1 MALSFLSLR
10 ILAMAYWERRS
21 SLHVL
26 GMCLCL
32 AHIPLPS
39 IHQSL
44 QHSIPFFDLPFTSFL
59 SPDHRD
65 WSACHLFHEN
75 QGLFYSFC
83 SLSPSLT
90 KNVMTK
96 GRGDLGRTFICKSL
110 WLRGD
115 LWPLELPG
123 IWLKSRGRWRV
134 LKTITSKGLIISWPS
149 FSSSPGHGSA
159 TSASI
164 NPSESITTRPT
175 QFRSVS

>member
-1 MALSFLSLR
+1 MKKT
-10 ILAMAYWERRS
+10 E
-21 SLHVL
+21 HVL
-26 GMCLCL
+26 GMCFCL
-32 AHIPLPS
+32 AQIPFPS
-39 IHQSL
+39 IHQSP
-44 QHSIPFFDLPFTSFL
+44 QHSMAFFDLPFTSFL

-75 QGLFYSFC
+75 QGFFF
-83 SLSPSLT
+83 LSPSLT

-96 GRGDLGRTFICKSL
+96 GRRTFICKWPFKSL
-110 WLRGD
+110 WQRGD

-123 IWLKSRGRWRV
+123 IWLKSRGRWKV

-149 FSSSPGHGSA
+149 FSSSA
-159 TSASI
+159 ASI